1 MKNIETTAEFSRLK
15 SISSKVLKIT
25 VRFILAIYLFS
36 RVSLH
41 LQRKTIILGCEEK
54 VYKNWI

>member
-1 MKNIETTAEFSRLK
+1 METTEKFSRLK